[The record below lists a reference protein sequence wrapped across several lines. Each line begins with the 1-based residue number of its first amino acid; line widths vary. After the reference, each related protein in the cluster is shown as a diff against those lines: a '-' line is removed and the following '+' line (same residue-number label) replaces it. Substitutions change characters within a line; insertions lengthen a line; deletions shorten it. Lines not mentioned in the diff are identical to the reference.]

1 MGMLSVF
8 IMLQAITA
16 IVGIN
21 PYPRPVHVRGESYD
35 ANIVFFVLVLA
46 LAIALHQD
54 FNSWPTDV
62 ALLFA
67 ASLLGLVI
75 TFPSHFLTS
84 SEDFMKSKRKNLYF
98 LLAGKDPGSSCR
110 TKFGWAGI
118 VLVYFVVED

>member
-1 MGMLSVF
+1 
-8 IMLQAITA
+8 
-16 IVGIN
+16 
-21 PYPRPVHVRGESYD
+21 
-35 ANIVFFVLVLA
+35 
-46 LAIALHQD
+46 
-54 FNSWPTDV
+54 V

-118 VLVYFVVED
+118 VLVYFVVVD